1 MAKHRNSISTYEW
14 ATTEAID
21 QEPGDERSQEEPG
34 VQETSHEPRSV
45 GVKSE
50 TGLEQSAGVI
60 CSIVSIGQPLLSNAF
75 QLTNQGIDATKLLE
89 DLDTASD
96 EESSARV
103 DDCGKLSAS
112 YKL

>member
-1 MAKHRNSISTYEW
+1 MAKRQDSISTYEW
-14 ATTEAID
+14 ATTKAID
-21 QEPGDERSQEEPG
+21 QEPGNERSQEEPG
-34 VQETSHEPRSV
+34 VQETCHQAGSV
-45 GVKSE
+45 GVKPE

-60 CSIVSIGQPLLSNAF
+60 CSIVSIGQPLLRNAF
-75 QLTNQGIDATKLLE
+75 QLTDQGIDATELLE